1 MPIYEYQCCSCENNF
16 EKLVFG
22 RDEVVCPS
30 CGGAVEKM
38 MSCCNFK
45 SGAGD
50 FNPTSSSGKSGCSTC
65 SSSSCASCN

>member
-1 MPIYEYQCCSCENNF
+1 MPIYEYKCCNCDDSF

-30 CGGAVEKM
+30 CGGPVEKM

-45 SGAGD
+45 SAGAD
-50 FNPTSSSGKSGCSTC
+50 FSPSSAGKSSCGTC
-65 SSSSCASCN
+65 SSTSCASCH